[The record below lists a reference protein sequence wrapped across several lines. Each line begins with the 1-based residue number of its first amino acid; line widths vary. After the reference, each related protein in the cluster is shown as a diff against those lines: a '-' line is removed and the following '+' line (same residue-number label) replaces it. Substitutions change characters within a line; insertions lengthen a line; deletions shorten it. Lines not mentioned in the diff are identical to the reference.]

1 MERLTDSKRLEK
13 DVQIDIHK
21 RPIKIAFF
29 ISDEENENNHLI
41 LDEIFKY
48 SYTCWGGAR
57 FLILPL
63 NSDEESYLEWLSFYD
78 ADIVY
83 SYIKLTDEQIQK
95 VENINSP
102 ALLIE
107 HDFGNAQ
114 KYFPVNISFYNP
126 IK

>member
-63 NSDEESYLEWLSFYD
+63 NSDEESYLEYNHYTIKECINRRAKCCKLRKGSS
-78 ADIVY
+78 IVLCC
-83 SYIKLTDEQIQK
+83 K
-95 VENINSP
+95 
-102 ALLIE
+102 
-107 HDFGNAQ
+107 
-114 KYFPVNISFYNP
+114 
-126 IK
+126 